1 VSPAG
6 SGSSVDIVEVEF
18 PPGGS
23 VAFDVLQLAGSDQH
37 VWVLEGTLELGLGE
51 EVFRLEAG
59 DCLMMRFDRPVVFRN
74 PTEHQI
80 RYAVIIGHGAERA

>member
-1 VSPAG
+1 
-6 SGSSVDIVEVEF
+6 
-18 PPGGS
+18 
-23 VAFDVLQLAGSDQH
+23 
-37 VWVLEGTLELGLGE
+37 LGLGE